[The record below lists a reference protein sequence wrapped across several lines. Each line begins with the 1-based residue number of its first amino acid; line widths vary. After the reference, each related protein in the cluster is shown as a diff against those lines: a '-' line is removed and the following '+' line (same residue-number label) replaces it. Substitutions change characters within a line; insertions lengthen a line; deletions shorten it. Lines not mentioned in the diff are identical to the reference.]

1 MRIFVCVHGDEIVRA
16 WLISET
22 IIESVVKLAEKVN
35 KLDSQYRPRHVQY
48 QRLRLRRRDRR
59 RGVNVLRDF

>member
-1 MRIFVCVHGDEIVRA
+1 MRILVCVHGDEIVCA

-22 IIESVVKLAEKVN
+22 IIESVVELAEKVN
-35 KLDSQYRPRHVQY
+35 KLDSQHRPRHVQY

-59 RGVNVLRDF
+59 RGVNVLRDC

>member
-1 MRIFVCVHGDEIVRA
+1 MHILVCVQYDEIVRA

-22 IIESVVKLAEKVN
+22 IKESVVELAEKVN

-59 RGVNVLRDF
+59 RGVNVLCDC